1 MVRAAAGA
9 FASVGARAVELCAR
23 ELRVEKDDV
32 SEQEE
37 RRDEEVGSA
46 GACGER
52 GAPDHY
58 TIRSNARA
66 IRRSHRR
73 RRRANSRAAANLPS

>member
-1 MVRAAAGA
+1 MVREAAGA

-37 RRDEEVGSA
+37 RRDEEEQRDDDERLG
-46 GACGER
+46 GEHSTTSVTTTSLESGMCRCLVR
-52 GAPDHY
+52 G
-58 TIRSNARA
+58 
-66 IRRSHRR
+66 
-73 RRRANSRAAANLPS
+73 